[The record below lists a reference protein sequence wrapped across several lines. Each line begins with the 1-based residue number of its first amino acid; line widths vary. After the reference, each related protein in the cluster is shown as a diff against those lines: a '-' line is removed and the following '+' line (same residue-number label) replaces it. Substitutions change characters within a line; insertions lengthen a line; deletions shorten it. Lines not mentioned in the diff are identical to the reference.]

1 MGTACALL
9 THLTTMSTVQAQ
21 YATIINA
28 KDPRDDQHNVPLLPT
43 AARAVPHHRASKGQ
57 NQESSPAYRAVQ
69 HLLTTEYRIDTAENI
84 RSIEPNAT
92 RVGNMFACWLR
103 PCGMRTFD
111 VRKGQLRLAEDGNGN
126 FEIYGPGVHRV
137 KNFFMRVWDEIDVT
151 NEVIIHGDR
160 TIVTVRQGHIGY
172 CEDMGQPV
180 LLPPGLHEWQSQ
192 TLKYKSSVDLNNS
205 IIKLG
210 PYTVLTVD
218 EGYCAVTQNNGQ
230 QAILHGGETHL
241 LDHRN
246 WKFEKFMTQ
255 KIQTNDL
262 QRIEATSADNVMMH
276 TDATVVWRITK
287 VDDAARWSA
296 ETMRNDGQESNLS
309 AQSDI
314 AKLRN
319 DVLKQATASL
329 AAFIGEIRYSDSF
342 HISAAGPSAVSAMPM
357 QTAEVGGSTVSAI
370 FDGVRMASAV
380 EAANLITQTYGVTI
394 LSINIIS
401 AIPADRELQQALARG
416 AVASADAERA
426 ETVAR
431 GEAKAVRIRA
441 EADAEAEKIR
451 AEGAKAAAE
460 LLEQSDVAVEL
471 AKIKE
476 VGEALSHKG
485 TSTLFFGAD
494 STNLGQLMS
503 NPGVV
508 NAR

>member
-1 MGTACALL
+1 MGNTMQA
-9 THLTTMSTVQAQ
+9 TTTTYSPRSAVQAPSKDAA
-21 YATIINA
+21 YSPMHA
-28 KDPRDDQHNVPLLPT
+28 KGTPIPVAPLL
-43 AARAVPHHRASKGQ
+43 RGSHG
-57 NQESSPAYRAVQ
+57 EGSPAYAALE
-69 HLLTTEYRIDTAENI
+69 HLLTTRYRIERAEDINTI
-84 RSIEPNAT
+84 PPNAS
-92 RVGNMFACWLR
+92 RGGNMAVRCAILPR
-103 PCGMRTFD
+103 VLGVRTFE
-111 VRKGQLRLAEDGNGN
+111 VPKGQIRLADDGSGN
-126 FEIYGPGVHRV
+126 YEIYGPGVHRRA
-137 KNFFMRVWDEIDVT
+137 NMFMRVWDDVSVTDEI
-151 NEVIIHGDR
+151 IRHGDR
-160 TIVTVRQGHIGY
+160 TIVTVKQGHIGF

-192 TLKYKSSVDLNNS
+192 TLKFQRAVDLNNT

-218 EGYCAVTQNNGQ
+218 EGYCAVTQNNGEQ
-230 QAILHGGETHL
+230 VILPGGSTHL

-287 VDDAARWSA
+287 VDDAAKWSA
-296 ETMRNDGQESNLS
+296 ETMSRDGKDTHCTS
-309 AQSDI
+309 QSDI
-314 AKLRN
+314 TKLRN

-342 HISAAGPSAVSAMPM
+342 HISAAGPNATTGVPVVTEASAVS
-357 QTAEVGGSTVSAI
+357 SI
-370 FDGVRMASAV
+370 FDGTRMASAV
-380 EAANLITQTYGVTI
+380 EAANAVTQTYGVTI

-401 AIPADRELQQALARG
+401 AVPADHQLQKALAKG

-451 AEGAKAAAE
+451 AEGSKSAAE
-460 LLEQSDVAVEL
+460 LLSTNQVAVEL